1 MTAKAGTTLASFA
14 YTYTPNSYVASKTQ
28 KVGTNTQQA
37 ITYSYDGLGRLTK
50 STGNALP
57 STYIYDA
64 VGNRVQ
70 WSATDDPTT
79 AKPDDA
85 NTEPAPRIHA
95 IGTKTHPP
103 EYAASATGTKSIGP
117 SPVRIAAIRFPRIT
131 VDGAVTINS
140 SPRARPSMPRQF

>member
-85 NTEPAPRIHA
+85 FVQKNTYNLAGQLTTSI
-95 IGTKTHPP
+95 KTRQNG
-103 EYAASATGTKSIGP
+103 AATFTDTTTNTWDANGNLVLSDTCLLYTSP
-117 SPVRIAAIRFPRIT
+117 SPR
-131 VDGAVTINS
+131 D
-140 SPRARPSMPRQF
+140 